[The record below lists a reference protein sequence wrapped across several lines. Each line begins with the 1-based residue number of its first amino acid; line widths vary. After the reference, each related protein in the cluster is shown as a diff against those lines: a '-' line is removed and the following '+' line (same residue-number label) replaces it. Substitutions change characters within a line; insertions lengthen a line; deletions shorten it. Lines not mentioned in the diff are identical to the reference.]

1 MAMMAMEYMLSS
13 QCLLL
18 CGIAEWESK
27 SGFQIIS
34 IIGSLYLTGSYET
47 EDGACQHA
55 TVQKAFLAIEYEYP
69 VLISPLLLQIQP
81 KKRTGITS
89 SECWSAARQDKG
101 KKGSKSPCWC
111 IWGMLGE
118 GPTPMGGSPRRLPQ
132 DLSRETVSSAIHL
145 RETPPP
151 SIMA

>member
-1 MAMMAMEYMLSS
+1 MEYILSS

-89 SECWSAARQDKG
+89 SECWSARQEKG
-101 KKGSKSPCWC
+101 KKG
-111 IWGMLGE
+111 I
-118 GPTPMGGSPRRLPQ
+118 T
-132 DLSRETVSSAIHL
+132 
-145 RETPPP
+145 
-151 SIMA
+151 